1 MNSNYPQS
9 SKLDKFKDV
18 ADKVSDLNIDS
29 SELGVPCLVAAPPP
43 RLSGVSGDCVG
54 IKVLIQLVKD

>member
-29 SELGVPCLVAAPPP
+29 SELGVPCLVAAPAPP
-43 RLSGVSGDCVG
+43 AVRSVR
-54 IKVLIQLVKD
+54 